1 MNLFDCCKW
10 PQGITKPW
18 VAGNLQSGL
27 TVKGIRGVTK
37 PGVAGNLGT
46 CLAAIDDFRML
57 LKRGYLATHKLD

>member
-1 MNLFDCCKW
+1 M
-10 PQGITKPW
+10 
-18 VAGNLQSGL
+18 AGNLQSGL